1 MIHRNECADPDR
13 DEIYSLSEIIEILDY
28 EIKFDQSLRNT
39 TFKKLYN
46 AFKKCALFIQD
57 SGYAREDIDLSKVL
71 KNSGVDSFDRLH
83 TEFCEHL
90 QYNSS
95 IKDIDQLIID
105 LNNYYDDFRSLNYEL
120 EYNYI

>member
-1 MIHRNECADPDR
+1 MIHRNEWADPDR

-28 EIKFDQSLRNT
+28 EIKFDRSLRNP

-71 KNSGVDSFDRLH
+71 KSSGVDSFDRLH
-83 TEFCEHL
+83 TEFCEYL

-105 LNNYYDDFRSLNYEL
+105 LNDYYDDFRSLNYEL
-120 EYNYI
+120 EYN

>member
-1 MIHRNECADPDR
+1 MIHRNEWADHDR
-13 DEIYSLSEIIEILDY
+13 DEIYRLSEIIEILDY
-28 EIKFDQSLRNT
+28 EIKFDRSLRNT

-57 SGYAREDIDLSKVL
+57 QCYAREDIDLRKVL
-71 KNSGVDSFDRLH
+71 KSSGVDSFDRLH
-83 TEFCEHL
+83 TEFCEYL

-120 EYNYI
+120 EYN